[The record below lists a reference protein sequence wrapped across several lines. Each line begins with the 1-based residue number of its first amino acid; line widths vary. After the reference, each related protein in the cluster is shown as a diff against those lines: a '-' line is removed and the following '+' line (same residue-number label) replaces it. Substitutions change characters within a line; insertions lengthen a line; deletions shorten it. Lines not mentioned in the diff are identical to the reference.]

1 MFKWIIIV
9 NTTIFGHYSHVNVS
23 AYVAGDS
30 RIDGIIFIRT
40 EQCALRC
47 RAVRVRFISLFV
59 VCEIEFD
66 LEIP

>member
-30 RIDGIIFIRT
+30 RIDGITLFVGT
-40 EQCALRC
+40 EQRACALRSTI
-47 RAVRVRFISLFV
+47 FPFGFLDPI
-59 VCEIEFD
+59 
-66 LEIP
+66 